1 MQIYLGKAMQN
12 STKLEQRPF
21 LGTFGKSKITVIE
34 PNCLILNDRTAL
46 ELKHTVDACLSLNA
60 PSQTANVTLL
70 VDMHNVESI
79 DSNGLIMLLSIFK
92 TAIANKTSLV
102 FCSIQTQVRLIFEI
116 SKMDR
121 TFTIFDDYDALV
133 AHIEIK
139 AELNSFN
146 KPNPSNTDKVL
157 VPVI

>member
-1 MQIYLGKAMQN
+1 MGTMQN
-12 STKLEQRPF
+12 STKLEQRHF

-34 PNCLILNDRTAL
+34 PNCPILNDQTAL

-70 VDMHNVESI
+70 IDMHTVESI

-102 FCSIQTQVRLIFEI
+102 LCSIQTQLRLIFEI

-121 TFTIFDDYDALV
+121 TFTIFDNYDALV

-139 AELNSFN
+139 AELNAY
-146 KPNPSNTDKVL
+146 KPDLNNTSKVL
-157 VPVI
+157 LPVI

>member
-1 MQIYLGKAMQN
+1 MQN
-12 STKLEQRPF
+12 STKLEQRHF

-34 PNCLILNDRTAL
+34 PNCLILNDLTAL

-79 DSNGLIMLLSIFK
+79 DSNGLIMLLSILK
-92 TAIANKTSLV
+92 AAIASETSLV
-102 FCSIQTQVRLIFEI
+102 LCSIQTQVRLIFEI

-139 AELNSFN
+139 AELNAY
-146 KPNPSNTDKVL
+146 KPKPAITDKIL
-157 VPVI
+157 VPII